1 MTGRR
6 ESRAFVIQVIGA
18 KPMFLG
24 PHRVSVD
31 SVQDAY
37 LFFSSESA
45 ELHRA
50 FHPGLKVIPVTV
62 TVNVSL
68 EQQ

>member
-6 ESRAFVIQVIGA
+6 ETQAFTIRIIGS

-50 FHPGLKVIPVTV
+50 FHPGLKVVPVTV
-62 TVNVSL
+62 TINVSL
-68 EQQ
+68 EQ